1 MNKILII
8 LTAAVLALTLS
19 EVVAA
24 DDRDQSSPQ
33 RQTRQVA
40 DPAAGGATASQRE
53 WDYLTAIQK
62 CELRPGAKKTKCV
75 DAARKKY
82 GEM

>member
-1 MNKILII
+1 MRKVLIN
-8 LTAAVLALTLS
+8 LMLAALVLTLS

-40 DPAAGGATASQRE
+40 DPAAGGATASERE
-53 WDYLTAIQK
+53 WEYLTHLQK
-62 CELRPGAKKTKCV
+62 CEPLADAEKTKCI